1 MEITGIGDA
10 LEKAASGPVRKLA
23 DESPKKVL
31 SKPAGKSADEHEMAK
46 ARKACQEFEAI
57 FIHKMLSSMRAAF
70 ESEKGEDK
78 DFGGDMFK
86 SMMDEQLGI
95 ALAKAGGIGLAR
107 MLGKSLGIEDELPP
121 AGSRLPR
128 NFPMEAGILAYERG
142 KVGPGLE
149 AYEPAIKAAASD
161 SGVSENLIKAVI
173 LQESGGDA
181 RAVSGKGAK
190 GLMQLMDAT
199 AKELGVKNSFN
210 PVENIRG
217 GARYLAGLIREFKG
231 DLELALASYNAGM
244 GTVKRFGGIPPYEET
259 RSYVKKVMAELDK
272 LNKAAGG

>member
-1 MEITGIGDA
+1 MAITGIGNA
-10 LEKAASGPVRKLA
+10 LGKAESGPVRKLTDDA
-23 DESPKKVL
+23 PKKVL
-31 SKPAGKSADEHEMAK
+31 SRPARKLKDEHET
-46 ARKACQEFEAI
+46 ARARRACQEFESI

-70 ESEKGEDK
+70 ESEKGEDE
-78 DFGGDMFK
+78 DFGGEMFK

-95 ALAKAGGIGLAR
+95 ALARAGGIGLAR
-107 MLGKSLGIEDELPP
+107 LLGKSLGIEDDLPP
-121 AGSRLPR
+121 AGSGLPR
-128 NFPMEAGILAYERG
+128 NTPMETGITAYERA

-199 AKELGVKNSFN
+199 AKELGVENSFN

-217 GARYLAGLIREFKG
+217 GARYLAGLLREFKG
-231 DLELALASYNAGM
+231 DVELALASYNAGM
-244 GTVKRFGGIPPYEET
+244 GTVKKFGGVPPYKET
-259 RSYVKKVMAELDK
+259 REYVEKVTANLDK
-272 LNKAAGG
+272 LNRESGG

>member
-1 MEITGIGDA
+1 MAISGIGDA
-10 LEKAASGPVRKLA
+10 LERAASGPARKLA
-23 DESPKKVL
+23 DEPPKKVPA
-31 SKPAGKSADEHEMAK
+31 KPTRRLTDEHEIAK
-46 ARKACQEFEAI
+46 ARKACQDFEAI

-70 ESEKGEDK
+70 ESDKGDDK

-95 ALAKAGGIGLAR
+95 ALARAGGIGLAR
-107 MLGKSLGIEDELPP
+107 MLGSSLGIEDEFQP
-121 AGSRLPR
+121 AGSGPPR
-128 NFPMEAGILAYERG
+128 DFPAEVRIMAYERA
-142 KVGPGLE
+142 KAGPGLE

-199 AKELGVKNSFN
+199 AEELGVRNSFN
-210 PVENIRG
+210 PAENIRG
-217 GARYLAGLIREFKG
+217 GARYLAGLLKEFKG
-231 DLELALASYNAGM
+231 DLELALASYNAGI
-244 GTVKRFGGIPPYEET
+244 GTVRKFGGIPPYKET
-259 RSYVKKVMAELDK
+259 QNYVKKVMAKLDK
-272 LNKAAGG
+272 LNAASGG

>member
-10 LEKAASGPVRKLA
+10 LEKAASRPVRKLA

-31 SKPAGKSADEHEMAK
+31 SKPARKPADEHEMAK

-142 KVGPGLE
+142 KVGLGLE

>member
-1 MEITGIGDA
+1 MEITGIGEIVD
-10 LEKAASGPVRKLA
+10 KAASGSLRKLT
-23 DESPKKVL
+23 DEAPARAL
-31 SKPAGKSADEHEMAK
+31 SKPVKKLEDECEIAR

-57 FIHKMLSSMRAAF
+57 FIHKMLASMRAAF
-70 ESEKGEDK
+70 ESEKGEDE

-95 ALAKAGGIGLAR
+95 ALARAGGVGLAGL
-107 MLGKSLGIEDELPP
+107 LGKSLGIETGSSP
-121 AGSRLPR
+121 ARSRLPR
-128 NFPMEAGILAYERG
+128 NFPLESGVSAYERG
-142 KVGPGLE
+142 KPGAGLD
-149 AYEPAIKAAASD
+149 AYEPVIKAAASD

-181 RAVSGKGAK
+181 RAVSSKGAK

-199 AKELGVKNSFN
+199 ARELGVKNAFN

-217 GARYLAGLIREFKG
+217 GARYLAGLLREFKG

-244 GTVKRFGGIPPYEET
+244 GAVKKFGGIPPYKET
-259 RSYVKKVMAELDK
+259 RDYVRNVTARLDK
-272 LNKAAGG
+272 LNEASGG